1 MNEENLGKQVDLFC
15 KYFFI
20 KMLVFKNSLPGVPGA
35 PGLPGR
41 DGKFSRNNNY
51 FL

>member
-1 MNEENLGKQVDLFC
+1 
-15 KYFFI
+15 
-20 KMLVFKNSLPGVPGA
+20 MLVFKNSLPGVPGA

-41 DGKFSRNNNY
+41 DGKFSLNNNS